1 MKPRHVRVAYQPPVS
16 QYYFFFSQNKP
27 YTNNQ
32 SDKSAPAISQTNRLS
47 LHHPSLACYSHIFIG
62 KEVSDRIYGF
72 TVSDDVMS

>member
-32 SDKSAPAISQTNRLS
+32 SDKSAPATSQNR
-47 LHHPSLACYSHIFIG
+47 FIT
-62 KEVSDRIYGF
+62 RA
-72 TVSDDVMS
+72 